1 MEVYNFY
8 QTFATILSMYKLE
21 INVILFG
28 AVIFAFVPIL
38 VFFVLQGFGLY
49 KMAKNCGLKK
59 KALAFIPFANTYY
72 AGKLAGECNFF
83 GQKMKRVG
91 LYAMLAQVFSSLL
104 AYATIAAEIY
114 LYSVHGAPETMTQ
127 VGIPCWIGLEGFSV
141 SVYSFYDVSSYILPI
156 FSLVFSVLKL
166 ILLMGLFKKYVPNN
180 YIFLGL
186 LSFMVPDSAPIII
199 FVIRNRKAVDYEAY
213 MRAKREEF
221 FRRQQE
227 YQRRY
232 GNTYGTP
239 YGTPY
244 QNPYNQNP
252 YANTQNSNQNKADDE
267 PFAEF
272 ASDKKGAE
280 NSQNAGSH
288 TNNDADDFFS

>member
-1 MEVYNFY
+1 MEIYNFY
-8 QTFATILSMYKLE
+8 QTFATVLSMYQLE
-21 INVILFG
+21 IKVILFG
-28 AVIFAFVPIL
+28 AVLFAFVPVLI
-38 VFFVLQGFGLY
+38 FFVLQGFGLY

-59 KALAFIPFANTYY
+59 KALAFIPFASTYY

-114 LYSVHGAPETMTQ
+114 LYSVHGVPETVTQ
-127 VGIPCWIGLEGFSV
+127 VGIPCWIGLEGFSA

-232 GNTYGTP
+232 GNP

-252 YANTQNSNQNKADDE
+252 YANTQDSNQNKADDE

-272 ASDKKGAE
+272 ASDKKSTE
-280 NSQNAGSH
+280 NNQNAESH
-288 TNNDADDFFS
+288 NGKDADDFFS

>member
-8 QTFATILSMYKLE
+8 QTFATILSMYQLE
-21 INVILFG
+21 MNVILFG
-28 AVIFAFVPIL
+28 ALLFALAPLL
-38 VFFVLQGFGLY
+38 VFFILQGFGLY
-49 KMAKNCGLKK
+49 KMAKNRNMKK

-91 LYAMLAQVFSSLL
+91 LYAMLAQIGSSLL
-104 AYATIAAEIY
+104 AFATIAAEIY
-114 LYSVHGAPETMTQ
+114 LYSVHGKPETLTQ
-127 VGIPCWIGLEGFSV
+127 VGVPCWIGLKGVSA

-156 FSLVFSVLKL
+156 FNLVFSVLKL
-166 ILLMGLFKKYVPNN
+166 ILLMGLFKKYAPNN

-186 LSFMVPDSAPIII
+186 LSFMVPESSSIVI
-199 FVIRNRKAVDYEAY
+199 FVLRNRKAVDYEAY
-213 MRAKREEF
+213 MRAKQEEF

-232 GNTYGTP
+232 GNPYNNP
-239 YGTPY
+239 YGNPY
-244 QNPYNQNP
+244 GNPYNKNP
-252 YANTQNSNQNKADDE
+252 YANTQNSNPSKADDD

-272 ASDKKGAE
+272 SSDKKTTE
-280 NSQNAGSH
+280 NSENTEPKNS
-288 TNNDADDFFS
+288 NDSDEFFN